1 MSEDRRRILDML
13 AQGKITVEEADK
25 LLAAISDSEGVPES
39 QKAGEKKAF
48 PKYLRVVVEPGPE
61 SVKKEKVNIRV
72 PFQLLRAGIK
82 LASLIPGDAQ
92 ARIETHLKEK
102 GIEMDLSNIKS
113 DNLEELLI
121 HLNDLTV
128 DVDSGEEKVR
138 IFCE

>member
-1 MSEDRRRILDML
+1 ML
-13 AQGKITVEEADK
+13 S
-25 LLAAISDSEGVPES
+25 AISQPSGESEQSE
-39 QKAGEKKAF
+39 KIDKKAF

-82 LASLIPGDAQ
+82 LASVVPVDVQGKVNA
-92 ARIETHLKEK
+92 HLKEK
-102 GIEMDLSNIKS
+102 GINIDISSITS
-113 DNLEELLI
+113 DNLEELLK

-128 DVDSGEEKVR
+128 DVDSTEEKVR

>member
-25 LLAAISDSEGVPES
+25 LLSAISEPAGEPES
-39 QKAGEKKAF
+39 KEAEQKRAF

-92 ARIETHLKEK
+92 AKIETHLKDK
-102 GIEMDLSNIKS
+102 GIDMDLSNIKS
-113 DNLEELLI
+113 DNVEELLV
-121 HLNDLTV
+121 HLNDLRV
-128 DVDSGEEKVR
+128 DVDSQEEKVR

>member
-13 AQGKITVEEADK
+13 TQGKITVEEADK
-25 LLAAISDSEGVPES
+25 LLSAISEP
-39 QKAGEKKAF
+39 AGEPEAQEVGQKKDF

-92 ARIETHLKEK
+92 AKIETHLKDK
-102 GIEMDLSNIKS
+102 GIDMDLSNIKS

-128 DVDSGEEKVR
+128 DVDSKEEKVR

>member
-1 MSEDRRRILDML
+1 MTEDRRRILDML

-25 LLAAISDSEGVPES
+25 LLSAISEPSGDSESHDKE
-39 QKAGEKKAF
+39 QRKDF

-92 ARIETHLKEK
+92 AKIETHLKEK
-102 GIEMDLSNIKS
+102 GIDMDLSNIKS

-128 DVDSGEEKVR
+128 DVDSKEEKVR

>member
-25 LLAAISDSEGVPES
+25 LLSAISEPT
-39 QKAGEKKAF
+39 GEAEPREKRDEKEF

-82 LASLIPGDAQ
+82 LASLIPGDVHGK
-92 ARIETHLKEK
+92 IETHLKEK
-102 GIEMDLSNIKS
+102 GVDMDLSKIKS
-113 DNLEELLI
+113 DNLEELLAY
-121 HLNDLTV
+121 LNDLTV
-128 DVDSGEEKVR
+128 DVDSKEEKVR

>member
-25 LLAAISDSEGVPES
+25 LLSAISEPAGEPES
-39 QKAGEKKAF
+39 EEPKQKMKF
-48 PKYLRVVVEPGPE
+48 PKYLRVVVEPGSH

-72 PFQLLRAGIK
+72 PFQLLKAGIK

-92 ARIETHLKEK
+92 AKIDTHLKEK
-102 GIEMDLSNIKS
+102 GIDMNLSNIKP

-128 DVDSGEEKVR
+128 DVDSKEEKVR

>member
-1 MSEDRRRILDML
+1 ML
-13 AQGKITVEEADK
+13 TQGKITVEEADK
-25 LLAAISDSEGVPES
+25 LLSAISEP
-39 QKAGEKKAF
+39 AGEPEAQEVGQKKDF

-92 ARIETHLKEK
+92 AKIETHLKDK
-102 GIEMDLSNIKS
+102 GIDMDLSNIKS

-128 DVDSGEEKVR
+128 DVDSKEEKVR

>member
-25 LLAAISDSEGVPES
+25 LLSAISKPTGEPKAHETG
-39 QKAGEKKAF
+39 QKKEF

-92 ARIETHLKEK
+92 AKIDTHLKEK
-102 GIEMDLSNIKS
+102 GIDMDLSNIKP

-128 DVDSGEEKVR
+128 DVDSKEEKVR